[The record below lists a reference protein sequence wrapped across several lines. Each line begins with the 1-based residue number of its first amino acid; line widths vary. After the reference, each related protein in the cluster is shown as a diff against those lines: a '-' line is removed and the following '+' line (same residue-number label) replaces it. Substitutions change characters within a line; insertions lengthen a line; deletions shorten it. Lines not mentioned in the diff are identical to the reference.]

1 MRKSADTQIKLA
13 HMKIKACI
21 ENNQNENECVPG
33 PPVTN
38 ALSETGLVNKH
49 RRIMCI
55 SRNRVNQTH
64 LANESISQSIMKSH
78 M

>member
-13 HMKIKACI
+13 HMKIRAGI

-38 ALSETGLVNKH
+38 ALS
-49 RRIMCI
+49 
-55 SRNRVNQTH
+55 
-64 LANESISQSIMKSH
+64 
-78 M
+78 